1 MVSRKSFITLVPLLS
16 LLGACSA
23 TGDPPGNNGGSGGG
37 GAGGSGAGGAGGGGV
52 TCPPDQNYNGAMPI
66 VSLRND
72 LLADISAT
80 KPTGG
85 VFRRACA
92 ASSCHDENRPI
103 ANLFVAPPAKDAM
116 TDMPIMLT
124 AEHVSRFL
132 GTTDGVLRMS
142 GTAPMPLVDPG
153 KPWNS
158 FLMRKLDNCFTD
170 IASQCTPIDPGPP
183 PCGESMPASAGM
195 LLGADERDLVRRW
208 IFQGAKPE

>member
-1 MVSRKSFITLVPLLS
+1 MVSRKSFITLLPLLS

-23 TGDPPGNNGGSGGG
+23 TGDPPGNNGGSS
-37 GAGGSGAGGAGGGGV
+37 GAGGSGAGGGGM
-52 TCPPDQNYNGAMPI
+52 TCPPDKNYNGAMPT

-80 KPTGG
+80 KATGG

-92 ASSCHDENRPI
+92 ASSCHDETRPI
-103 ANLFVAPPAKDAM
+103 AELFIAPPAKDPM

-124 AEHVSRFL
+124 ADHVSRFL
-132 GTTDGVLRMS
+132 GATDGVLRMS
-142 GTAPMPLVDPG
+142 MTAPTMPLVDPG

-170 IASQCTPIDPGPP
+170 IASQCTTPIMDAPP
-183 PCGESMPASAGM
+183 PCGDSMPATAGT
-195 LLGADERDLVRRW
+195 LLMPDERDLVRRW
-208 IFQGAKPE
+208 IFQGAKPD